1 MLSALTAWIL
11 SLWCRYCGLI
21 VHDYCQIDSPYNSLY
36 HQTNFLSWLDGRFLK
51 EQTLSSQLRTSTS
64 PSDDLRH
71 SSNALTTRSAQIGDI
86 CAVQGQRS

>member
-1 MLSALTAWIL
+1 MLSTLTAWIL

-51 EQTLSSQLRTSTS
+51 EQTSARHLRTSS
-64 PSDDLRH
+64 SSSDGLRR
-71 SSNALTTRSAQIGDI
+71 SSNALTARSAQIGDI